1 VTHNRKPDVLPVEGA
16 SIAEALEALDSF
28 GVRDLDEPGMD
39 SIVRS
44 ALERAAAEGEARRWV
59 PCSERM
65 PDAGEDVLF
74 VMGGKT
80 YAGHGKQLPY
90 GLFFR
95 SLAGDFAASIVSHWM
110 PLSALPAPPKGST
123 P

>member
-1 VTHNRKPDVLPVEGA
+1 VTHTRKPDALPVEGA

-28 GVRDLDEPGMD
+28 GVRDL
-39 SIVRS
+39 
-44 ALERAAAEGEARRWV
+44 AAEGEARRWV